1 MKRTK
6 FQATPLFVE
15 ESLIFCSPFNEA
27 IASGPDGCAA
37 RDGGVA
43 VAARRLFERDAD
55 AFLDVPDRAAIALEA
70 IGRDH
75 ESEGAVQAERCC
87 DFQPCA
93 ALRDVADRAV
103 DATAIAKRNRALFE
117 NPISGRSPFFDH
129 DCRSEALCTA
139 VIALGNYGQLN
150 SNLAVLAY
158 AFRFRLRQYSG
169 NVLARFS
176 GIGAGFRRQ
185 APRES
190 IMKTTVSI
198 LFAAALTLSSVPA
211 HAVVL
216 DLSTMTCKQF
226 VDGGDD
232 TIKMVLTWMDGWY
245 KGDSDEAIID
255 TDVFVENAKKFGA
268 YCGKN
273 PTISIV
279 NAAESVLGK

>member
-1 MKRTK
+1 
-6 FQATPLFVE
+6 
-15 ESLIFCSPFNEA
+15 
-27 IASGPDGCAA
+27 
-37 RDGGVA
+37 
-43 VAARRLFERDAD
+43 
-55 AFLDVPDRAAIALEA
+55 
-70 IGRDH
+70 
-75 ESEGAVQAERCC
+75 
-87 DFQPCA
+87 
-93 ALRDVADRAV
+93 
-103 DATAIAKRNRALFE
+103 
-117 NPISGRSPFFDH
+117 
-129 DCRSEALCTA
+129 
-139 VIALGNYGQLN
+139 
-150 SNLAVLAY
+150 
-158 AFRFRLRQYSG
+158 
-169 NVLARFS
+169 VLARFS

-198 LFAAALTLSSVPA
+198 LFAAALTLPLGLASVPA

-255 TDVFVENAKKFGA
+255 TDVFVENAKKFGT

-273 PTISIV
+273 PTMSIV